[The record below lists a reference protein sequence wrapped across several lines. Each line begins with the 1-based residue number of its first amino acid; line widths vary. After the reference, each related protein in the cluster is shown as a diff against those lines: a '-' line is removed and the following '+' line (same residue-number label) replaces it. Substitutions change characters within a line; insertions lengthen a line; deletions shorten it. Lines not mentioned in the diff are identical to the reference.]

1 MMTMIFTDATTEA
14 HLVHFTNPKEWDSM
28 EMSWDDTK
36 LHLNRDNYTNAIVQ
50 LTADQNETLHGK
62 SLLVSIWRKDECE
75 SFEVFSRVQN
85 TNIYSQCQAKHFLNQ
100 KFIKVCLYSCPL
112 STQWQVSWDMY
123 RSPYSQ
129 GVIYRVTVSQND
141 W

>member
-1 MMTMIFTDATTEA
+1 MNFADITTEA
-14 HLVHFTNPKEWDSM
+14 QLVHSTNQKEWTKKEID
-28 EMSWDDTK
+28 WDNDVLQLMK
-36 LHLNRDNYTNAIVQ
+36 DNYTNARVQ

-62 SLLVSIWRKDECE
+62 SVLVSIWRKDECE